1 MADADI
7 PSTRSVE
14 SGPGPAHVLALG
26 LPCPSCQGAMQVHT
40 LACTHCDVRVSGR
53 FEANEFALLSPEH
66 LQLLRVFVLCEGR
79 IRDMEKALGV
89 SYPTVKNRL
98 AALRARLGL
107 EGNVR
112 ASDDT
117 VMPAEAQAPDPEQA
131 ALAVLDALERGE
143 LATNEAVLALRGIR
157 GGEGEG

>member
-1 MADADI
+1 MADAGA
-7 PSTRSVE
+7 SSANAAVQAQAR
-14 SGPGPAHVLALG
+14 VLALG

-53 FEANEFALLSPEH
+53 FEANEFAMLSPEH

-107 EGNVR
+107 EASVR
-112 ASDDT
+112 GEEEAEA
-117 VMPAEAQAPDPEQA
+117 PAEATAPDPEQA

-143 LATNEAVLALRGIR
+143 LAPNEAVLALRGVR
-157 GGEGEG
+157 GAGE

>member
-1 MADADI
+1 MADAAA
-7 PSTRSVE
+7 PSTMHASPEAQPRT
-14 SGPGPAHVLALG
+14 LALG

-40 LACTHCDVRVSGR
+40 LACTHCEVRVSGR
-53 FEANEFALLSPEH
+53 FEANEFAMLSPEH

-107 EGNVR
+107 EANVR
-112 ASDDT
+112 GEED
-117 VMPAEAQAPDPEQA
+117 AEAHVEAVAPDPEQA

-143 LATNEAVLALRGIR
+143 LAPNEAVLALRGVR
-157 GGEGEG
+157 GDPG